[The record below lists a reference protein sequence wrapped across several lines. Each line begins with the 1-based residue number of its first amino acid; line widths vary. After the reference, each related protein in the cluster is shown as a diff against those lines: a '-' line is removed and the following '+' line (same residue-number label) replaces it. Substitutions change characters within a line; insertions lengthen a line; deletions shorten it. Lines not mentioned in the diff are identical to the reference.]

1 MERFLQFVSDNTD
14 HDMATTDVKKLTTD
28 SDLLLLLMVHLL
40 ISRLVGKE
48 SSGQE
53 RSMVQSKF

>member
-40 ISRLVGKE
+40 ISRLVDKE
-48 SSGQE
+48 SSVQE